1 MLETSRHNYV
11 TPTSFLDLMNVFQS
25 LLDKQRNYLYEKK
38 LSYENGIQK
47 LMQQQEEI
55 IIMQQDINDKQP
67 KLEELEIKTEE
78 LMKKIE

>member
-1 MLETSRHNYV
+1 MRC
-11 TPTSFLDLMNVFQS
+11 
-25 LLDKQRNYLYEKK
+25 LYEKK